1 MTLVVKRT
9 PMTDTTLEDVE
20 HTLDRATDLEAEAAV
35 DELRTAKGELEAL
48 EYDSDVDQDRRQELA
63 TTLEQRIREV
73 KNREAYDS
81 AFGAAMNPD
90 DEDAP

>member
-1 MTLVVKRT
+1 M
-9 PMTDTTLEDVE
+9 PEPTLEDVE
-20 HTLDRATDLEAEAAV
+20 HSLDRATDLETEAAV
-35 DELRTAKGELEAL
+35 AALQTARQDLTAL
-48 EYDSDVDQDRRQELA
+48 EGEPTVDETRRQELA
-63 TTLEQRIREV
+63 TTLEQRLREV